1 VIGTFIN
8 DDGNDNEEEAAS
20 EENSVW
26 KVIQITNDRGNNL
39 GADMELRCSKG
50 D

>member
-1 VIGTFIN
+1 MMMAMIMKKRQLVRKILSG
-8 DDGNDNEEEAAS
+8 
-20 EENSVW
+20 

-50 D
+50 DSGNS